1 MSERSGATQKIFRLP
16 FFYGWVLVGVSFVTM
31 AIGVNARTA
40 FSLLFPPILFTLK
53 RVHFR
58 GDISPGDD
66 LALSRPDKRTM
77 LSTGPSGIWRMW
89 VLKVTWRMKPSL
101 LSALCAA
108 VLISQ
113 AHAQGLLQMHR
124 IPADL
129 ANQAVAAVVAK
140 CASQGY
146 AETGVLVDA
155 DGVQQAL
162 LRGNRAGVHTLDS
175 AFAKAYTSASFKTDT
190 TALVERSKTVPVLVN
205 LFKLPH
211 LLLLGG
217 GIVIKVGDEVVGAI
231 GAAGAPGGDL
241 DDACAR
247 AGLDKIKDQLK

>member
-1 MSERSGATQKIFRLP
+1 
-16 FFYGWVLVGVSFVTM
+16 
-31 AIGVNARTA
+31 
-40 FSLLFPPILFTLK
+40 
-53 RVHFR
+53 
-58 GDISPGDD
+58 
-66 LALSRPDKRTM
+66 
-77 LSTGPSGIWRMW
+77 
-89 VLKVTWRMKPSL
+89 MKQLL
-101 LSALCAA
+101 LS
-108 VLISQ
+108 VLSAPFLIGQ
-113 AHAQGLLQMHR
+113 AHAQGLLQTHR
-124 IPADL
+124 ISADL

-162 LRGNRAGVHTLDS
+162 LRGNRTGAHTLDS
-175 AFAKAYTSASFKTDT
+175 AFAKAYTAASFKTDT
-190 TALVERSKTVPVLVN
+190 TALVERSKTVPVLAN
-205 LFKLPH
+205 LFKLPK

-217 GIVIKVGDEVVGAI
+217 GIVIKVGDEVIGAI